1 MARLV
6 GRTPKP
12 ALPGILSP
20 LWPGTQP
27 IRRFSLSTVSQS
39 PTGHPL
45 RKQSGQPGGP
55 ILLGQGP
62 GRLRHLPLSFSQGRS
77 PPKPLAPAQVPQST
91 GGGTAA
97 GAHQRSAPAQIRE
110 LSATRL
116 PHSGA
121 PASLKGKATRLQP
134 IPPNSPGHGRSAA
147 TAHHG
152 SGADTPTLQ
161 ALTNPKNALRK
172 VGECER
178 RLRTQSGPS
187 GLHPLDAGR

>member
-12 ALPGILSP
+12 ALSRILSP

-27 IRRFSLSTVSQS
+27 TRTSALPALSQS
-39 PTGHPL
+39 LTGHPL

-62 GRLRHLPLSFSQGRS
+62 GGLRHLPLSLSQGRS
-77 PPKPLAPAQVPQST
+77 PPKPLAPAQVPQPT

-97 GAHQRSAPAQIRE
+97 GAHQRPAPDPVQGF
-110 LSATRL
+110 SATRL
-116 PHSGA
+116 PHSRA

-152 SGADTPTLQ
+152 SAADTPTLQ

-178 RLRTQSGPS
+178 RLCTQSGPS